1 MTAPIH
7 PDAIRAFR
15 ERKRWTQEQLA
26 KAAKVS
32 LPTIKRIEGKKDGM
46 YAANTK
52 KAEAISK
59 ALGVTLADLAA
70 APADDD
76 HDEQLRKF
84 GYRPLRTMVDAETAL
99 AFNMVQHIYG
109 IPIKSQIVMAP
120 LFMAIL
126 AEGSLAWRR
135 KRVAE
140 IEEAAGDLHVLA
152 GGHLSFAHVAYRA
165 EDGAA
170 AERQSIEMK
179 DLFGEHV
186 CDEAFEFGYDPSVNN
201 PFADYLVDFARKTA
215 ARTVTFEEG
224 AGWKTS
230 EGFPNYTIGA
240 DLIADITAGDL
251 DAEYALMRGHV
262 YVDTVPPDLVGAD
275 RDADRVAWMIAQ
287 IPAEEMAKKAEEMA
301 KKKAEREAFLARFGP
316 DFLSDL
322 VTSAVTA
329 KGDQDA

>member
-1 MTAPIH
+1 MTTPIH

-52 KAEAISK
+52 KAEAIGK

-70 APADDD
+70 APSPEVDD
-76 HDEQLRKF
+76 EEELRKV
-84 GYRPLRTMVDAETAL
+84 GYRPLRTMIDAKTAL

-109 IPIKSQIVMAP
+109 LPIKSQIVMAP
-120 LFMAIL
+120 WFMAIM

-135 KRVAE
+135 QCVAE
-140 IEEAAGDLHVLA
+140 IEDAAGNLRGLA
-152 GGHLSFAHVAYRA
+152 GRGHLSFANVAYRA

-170 AERQSIEMK
+170 AERESIEMK

-186 CDEAFEFGYDPSVNN
+186 GYDAFELGYDPSVNN
-201 PFADYLVDFARKTA
+201 PFADYLVDFAHKA
-215 ARTVTFEEG
+215 EAHTVTFKKG
-224 AGWKTS
+224 AFWKTS

-240 DLIADITAGDL
+240 DLIADITAGDP
-251 DAEYALMRGHV
+251 DAEYALMRQHV
-262 YVDTVPPDLVGAD
+262 DIKTLPPDLLGPD
-275 RDADRVAWMIAQ
+275 RDAERVAWMIAQ
-287 IPAEEMAKKAEEMA
+287 IPAEEMAKKKAEEQAYLA
-301 KKKAEREAFLARFGP
+301 KFSQRFTLRL
-316 DFLSDL
+316 D
-322 VTSAVTA
+322 TAAVTA